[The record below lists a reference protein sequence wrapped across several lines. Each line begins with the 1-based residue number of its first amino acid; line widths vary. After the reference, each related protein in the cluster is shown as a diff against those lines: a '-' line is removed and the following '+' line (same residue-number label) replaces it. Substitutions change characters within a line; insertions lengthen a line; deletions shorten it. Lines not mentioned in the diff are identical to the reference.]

1 MQRLLDI
8 GFKKTAHWT
17 LEGQDLRCVFKE
29 LKTQENVLYAF
40 VVDLEVKYI
49 GKTTQQL
56 HKRMYGYVRPGE
68 TQTTN
73 VKGNRLIRE
82 CLQAGAAVEVYVLP
96 DNGLMHY
103 GDFHIN
109 LAAGL
114 EDSLI
119 AIIKPD
125 WNGGQPSP
133 RAVAAEIEESGV
145 EESDLEELPAPGS
158 YSFEFKL
165 QPTYFTKGFFNVAKE
180 HSANFGEDGQQI
192 EISCG
197 ESLTP
202 LTGVIN
208 RQANGNST
216 PRILGGAQL
225 RNWIQ
230 SVFKEGDYV
239 AVDVYSPVSIRLSK
253 KGIAGFAG

>member
-1 MQRLLDI
+1 MQPLLDI
-8 GFKKTAHWT
+8 GFKLAAHWR
-17 LEGQDLRCVFKE
+17 LEGQDLRCDFKE
-29 LKTQENVLYAF
+29 FRTNENVLYAF
-40 VVDLEVKYI
+40 VVDGEVKYI

-56 HKRMYGYVRPGE
+56 CKRMHGYVRPGE

-73 VKGNRLIRE
+73 AKGNRLIRE
-82 CLQAGAAVEVYVLP
+82 CLQSGAAVEVHVLP

-133 RAVAAEIEESGV
+133 KAVAAEIEESGL
-145 EESDLEELPAPGS
+145 EASGIEELSAPAS

-165 QPTYFTKGFFNVAKE
+165 QPTYFAKGFFNVVKE
-180 HSANFGEDGQQI
+180 HSASFGEDGQQI
-192 EISCG
+192 EIFCG
-197 ESLTP
+197 DSLTP

-208 RQANGNST
+208 RRANENGT

-230 SVFKEGDYV
+230 SVFAEGDNV
-239 AVDVYSPVSIRLSK
+239 TVDVYSPVSIRLSR
-253 KGIAGFAG
+253 KGNAGFAG